1 MIVISIVI
9 IVIITAIAM
18 FIIFYRHNQYN
29 YLIIY
34 YILKCYLSAEHLI
47 FPY

>member
-9 IVIITAIAM
+9 IVIITAIVM

-34 YILKCYLSAEHLI
+34 YIFKCYLSAERLI